1 MIRALVFTV
10 ILVLVGLFALINW
23 TAFAALTPLS
33 LGYTTVQ
40 APLGLIMLGVLV
52 FFAVLFMV
60 WAFSMQAS
68 VMMETRRYA
77 RELQVQRDLV
87 ERAETSRFTE
97 LRNYLSLE
105 QQRTT
110 QADDD
115 MRSAL
120 LMRMNRMEAELR
132 ARLDQTANSLSATI
146 GELEDRIEHHQL
158 PPSDGPLNNIA
169 AQRR

>member
-105 QQRTT
+105 QQRMT

-146 GELEDRIEHHQL
+146 GALEGRIEHHQL

>member
-68 VMMETRRYA
+68 VMLETRRYA

-97 LRNYLSLE
+97 LRSYLSLE
-105 QQRTT
+105 QQRMT

-146 GELEDRIEHHQL
+146 VELEDRIEHHQL
-158 PPSDGPLNNIA
+158 SPSDGPLNNIP

>member
-60 WAFSMQAS
+60 
-68 VMMETRRYA
+68 
-77 RELQVQRDLV
+77 
-87 ERAETSRFTE
+87 
-97 LRNYLSLE
+97 
-105 QQRTT
+105 
-110 QADDD
+110 
-115 MRSAL
+115 
-120 LMRMNRMEAELR
+120 
-132 ARLDQTANSLSATI
+132 
-146 GELEDRIEHHQL
+146 
-158 PPSDGPLNNIA
+158 
-169 AQRR
+169 